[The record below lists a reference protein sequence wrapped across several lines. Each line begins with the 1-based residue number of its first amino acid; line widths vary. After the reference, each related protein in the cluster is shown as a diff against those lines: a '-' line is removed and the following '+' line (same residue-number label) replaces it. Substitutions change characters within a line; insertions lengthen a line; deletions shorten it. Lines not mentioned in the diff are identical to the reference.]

1 MSTIEAEL
9 VSIHSDLK
17 NLIKLVRKI
26 KAKQD
31 DPLGEKAKARAENN
45 GFNRKQE
52 ITPELRAFLN
62 APEDE
67 LVSRSEVTR
76 RVNTY
81 INENGLKHPDNGRA
95 LIMDDKLRALLNPP
109 AGTQVTF
116 LNIQKYLSP
125 HYIKQPK
132 EPKEPKAPKEPKEPK
147 EPKAPKEP
155 KEETEPKEPKRPVV
169 KKVAATVK
177 A

>member
-1 MSTIEAEL
+1 MSIEAEL
-9 VSIHSDLK
+9 VSIRAELK
-17 NLIKLVRKI
+17 TVLKLVRKI
-26 KAKQD
+26 KAKQE

-52 ITPELRAFLN
+52 ITSELRAFLN
-62 APEDE
+62 AEPDE

-81 INENGLKHPDNGRA
+81 INEHGLKHPDNGRA

-125 HYIKQPK
+125 HYIKKPKEVK
-132 EPKEPKAPKEPKEPK
+132 EPKELKAPKEAVEPK
-147 EPKAPKEP
+147 EA
-155 KEETEPKEPKRPVV
+155 KRPVV
-169 KKVAATVK
+169 KKAAVVK